1 MTGTSAPR
9 PARHHERRDDLVDW
23 QTYAADRDAVRADVM
38 LLKKPRRI
46 HLGDHLTF
54 LFENRDTIRYQIQEI
69 MRAEQIARESTILL
83 ELDTYN
89 AMLGGPGQLGC
100 ALLIEIEDEV
110 ERRPLLEAWLG
121 LQECLYAELA
131 DGTRVHAEFDPSQ
144 VGRGR
149 LSAVQ
154 YLKFTLPEA
163 PVRLGSDFAA
173 LELSVDLDEAQLA
186 ALATDLTAT
195 LG

>member
-1 MTGTSAPR
+1 
-9 PARHHERRDDLVDW
+9 
-23 QTYAADRDAVRADVM
+23 
-38 LLKKPRRI
+38 
-46 HLGDHLTF
+46 
-54 LFENRDTIRYQIQEI
+54 
-69 MRAEQIARESTILL
+69 
-83 ELDTYN
+83 
-89 AMLGGPGQLGC
+89 
-100 ALLIEIEDEV
+100 V

-173 LELSVDLDEAQLA
+173 LELSVDLYEVQLA
-186 ALATDLTAT
+186 ALATDLADT